1 MAAKSI
7 LREETVKSAIVRW
20 HFMALPPNRS
30 AVAAIP

>member
-7 LREETVKSAIVRW
+7 LREETIKRAIVRW
-20 HFMALPPNRS
+20 HFMALPPGRA